1 MSMIAFKCWE
11 TKKLRSIKAFS
22 HVLQTYPISHR
33 NLYEITMKCANL
45 DFKKRKFK
53 FLITTVI
60 KFVLLIKNLKE
71 GITLRTGLMQYQ

>member
-1 MSMIAFKCWE
+1 
-11 TKKLRSIKAFS
+11 
-22 HVLQTYPISHR
+22 
-33 NLYEITMKCANL
+33 MKCANL